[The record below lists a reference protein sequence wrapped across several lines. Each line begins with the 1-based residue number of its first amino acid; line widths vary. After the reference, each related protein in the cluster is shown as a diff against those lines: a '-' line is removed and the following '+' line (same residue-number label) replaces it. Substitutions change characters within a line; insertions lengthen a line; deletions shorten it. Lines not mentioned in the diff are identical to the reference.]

1 MEVTRLFMERS
12 IAKIREKTMAI
23 CPECEAHVDIEEDEI
38 EEGQTLDCPECGAE
52 LEVVSTN
59 PVELDLVEEEED
71 EKEDAEEEE
80 SW

>member
-1 MEVTRLFMERS
+1 
-12 IAKIREKTMAI
+12 MAI
-23 CPECEAHVDIEEDEI
+23 CPECEAPIDIEEDEV

-59 PVELDLVEEEED
+59 PVELDLIEEEED
-71 EKEDAEEEE
+71 EKDKTEEE